1 MITFSLSYETILFS
15 LLALVAVLTVV
26 VAVALYRDFRAGV
39 FVELGPCIV
48 CGVPDEHLFC
58 MDCHEQ
64 TAMDIVEPVEYC
76 YGCELPEC
84 VCCAL
89 CENATKLPDVPYCD
103 FCDEYLF
110 ELSGGVRIKFP
121 PRECQLC
128 GERFVIQEEPC
139 THTGEGHRV

>member
-1 MITFSLSYETILFS
+1 MVIDPMVQYVLEAMLVGFLV
-15 LLALVAVLTVV
+15 LLGAGV
-26 VAVALYRDFRAGV
+26 VALWLDYRAGV
-39 FVELGPCIV
+39 FVETHICEA
-48 CGVPDEHLFC
+48 CGYEASSADSIFC
-58 MDCHEQ
+58 SACDNDAYQEW
-64 TAMDIVEPVEYC
+64 
-76 YGCELPEC
+76 
-84 VCCAL
+84 CAL
-89 CENATKLPDVPYCD
+89 CEQAVKLPDSPYCD